1 MFFYNKLIKLV
12 LQLPNNQYLPSVNL
26 NAVVVNR
33 ILQKKIDNTK
43 NQINSE
49 MLNIIKEISV
59 NIPKII
65 IKKAASSN

>member
-1 MFFYNKLIKLV
+1 MT
-12 LQLPNNQYLPSVNL
+12 VNL
-26 NAVVVNR
+26 NAVVDNR
-33 ILQKKIDNTK
+33 LLQKKIPNTK